1 MTPDSPSD
9 LAVEVADL
17 KSEVHALRRALTMM
31 LAIVLFLTLA
41 LNAIFLWQNR
51 VVSQQLGTARAERD
65 QFQKS
70 AVPAMDEF
78 LQRLQR
84 FAANNP
90 DFQPILAKYMS
101 ARASAPPRGNSLS
114 LPAK

>member
-1 MTPDSPSD
+1 MNTDNPSD

-31 LAIVLFLTLA
+31 LAIVLLLTLA
-41 LNAIFLWQNR
+41 LNAIFLWQTR
-51 VVSQQLGTARAERD
+51 VVAQQLGTARADRD
-65 QFQKS
+65 QFQKT
-70 AVPAMDEF
+70 AAPAMDEF

-84 FAANNP
+84 FAASNP
-90 DFQPILAKYMS
+90 DFKPILAKYMP
-101 ARASAPPRGNSLS
+101 ARASAQPRGDSLS

>member
-1 MTPDSPSD
+1 MNTENSND

-41 LNAIFLWQNR
+41 LNAVFLWQNR
-51 VVSQQLGTARAERD
+51 VVAQQLETARADRD
-65 QFQKS
+65 QFQKT
-70 AVPAMDEF
+70 AAPAMDQF

-90 DFQPILAKYMS
+90 DFNPILAKYV
-101 ARASAPPRGNSLS
+101 ATRPNPVPRGDSLS
-114 LPAK
+114 LPPK